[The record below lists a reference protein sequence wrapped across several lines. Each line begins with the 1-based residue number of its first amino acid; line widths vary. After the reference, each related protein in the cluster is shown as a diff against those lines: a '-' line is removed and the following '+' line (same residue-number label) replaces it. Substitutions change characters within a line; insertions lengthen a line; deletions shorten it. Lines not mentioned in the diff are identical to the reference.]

1 MEDSFLYAQMCKWV
15 LFSERQTDLKD
26 GAVFGTFGNLYGS
39 AVQGSDFMHKG
50 ETESDA
56 AERAAAG
63 FVYAEEWLKDTFTKF
78 LTDAG
83 TGVGN
88 CDDGIF
94 STLCGSDGYAAVFA
108 VIAHGIFGQVKYD
121 LID

>member
-15 LFSERQTDLKD
+15 LYSERQTDLKD

-63 FVYAEEWLKDTFTKF
+63 FVYAEEWFKDTFTKF

-83 TGVGN
+83 PVSETVMTAS
-88 CDDGIF
+88 F
-94 STLCGSDGYAAVFA
+94 PRFAAVMVTLPFS
-108 VIAHGIFGQVKYD
+108 Q
-121 LID
+121 L